1 MANTDQKLVVTE
13 LDFAQIKTNLKNF
26 LRDQSEFT
34 DFDFEASGMST
45 LLDVLAYNTHYMA
58 YYNNMIANEMFLDTA
73 ILRDSVVS
81 HAKMLGYTPVSS
93 VAPRATVNLQI
104 TRPTGD
110 TTASLTLPRFTRL
123 QSTPLNGI
131 SYTFVNTEA
140 KTTNYDPTCNRFCF
154 DNLYIYQGQPLTYT
168 FTYNPT
174 NNPSASFELPDD
186 GIDTNTM
193 EVLVQESST
202 SIKTERYTLSTDATT
217 VSSNAAVYYLDETRN
232 GKYKIY
238 FGDGVLGKSLTSG
251 NIVIVNY
258 IRTDGAAA
266 NKSNAF
272 SLVDSVGGFTTSII
286 YPIKAAS
293 GGTAQESIS
302 KIRFS
307 APKAYVSNNRGVTKE
322 DLIALI
328 NKNYPYFEAVNVW
341 GGEEN
346 DPPIYGRVF
355 IAAKP
360 TLGFEITESEK
371 LDVINNI
378 IKPVSV
384 VTIIPEFVD
393 VDYNYLNIFAEVFYD
408 KTKTTRS
415 ADSVKSIVR
424 DAIINYKDSDLDN
437 FNGRFKISK
446 LLRNIDDSESSIQY
460 SDAVT
465 LIEKRF
471 IPQVG
476 AARNY
481 TIDFGTS
488 ISREDPS
495 YRIYSTPAFR
505 QYDSEAV
512 LRKCFFEETEGTS
525 SGVESIDI
533 VAGTTQSSYEITT
546 SMINS
551 GTAPF
556 ITINGDGVGANA
568 YPVIVNGKIKQVIV
582 DKPGIN
588 YTTATALLYYQD
600 KVDTTASFSVNIQGR
615 YGVLRSYFFD
625 NNNIKTTLNAEAG
638 TIDYLLGKIV
648 LNQFDPVS
656 IEDPL
661 KIFRI
666 VAKPET
672 NNFES
677 ARSRI
682 ITIDDGDINAIN
694 ITVKSID

>member
-1 MANTDQKLVVTE
+1 MANTDQKLIVTE
-13 LDFAQIKTNLKNF
+13 LDFAQIKNNLKNF

-81 HAKMLGYTPVSS
+81 HAKMLGYTPVSA
-93 VAPRATVNLQI
+93 VAPRATINLQI
-104 TRPTGD
+104 IRPAGD
-110 TTASLTLPRFTRL
+110 TTASLTLPRFTRF
-123 QSTPLNGI
+123 QSTPLNGV

-140 KTTNYDPTCNRFCF
+140 KSTNYDPTCNRFCF
-154 DNLYIYQGQPLTYT
+154 DDLYIYQGQPLTYT
-168 FTYNPT
+168 FTYNAT
-174 NNPSASFELPDD
+174 NNPTASFELPDA
-186 GIDTNTM
+186 GIDTNTL

-202 SIKTERYTLSTDATT
+202 SLRTERFTLATDATT
-217 VSSNAAVYYLDETRN
+217 VSSNAAVYYIDESRN

-238 FGDGVLGKSLTSG
+238 FGDGVLGKNLVNG
-251 NIVIVNY
+251 NIVIANY
-258 IRTDGAAA
+258 IRTEGTAA

-272 SLVDSVGGFTTSII
+272 SLIDSVGGFTNSIV
-286 YPIKAAS
+286 YPIKSAS
-293 GGTAQESIS
+293 GGAGQESIP

-346 DPPIYGRVF
+346 DPPIYGKVF

-384 VTIIPEFVD
+384 VTVIPEFVD
-393 VDYNYLNIFAEVFYD
+393 VDYNYLSIFAEVFYD

-415 ADSVKSIVR
+415 ADAVKTVVR
-424 DAIINYKDSDLDN
+424 NAIINYKDTELDN
-437 FNGRFKISK
+437 FNSRFKLSR
-446 LLRNIDDSESSIQY
+446 LLRNIDDSENSISY
-460 SDAVT
+460 SDAVAV
-465 LIEKRF
+465 IEKRL
-471 IPQVG
+471 IPQIG
-476 AARNY
+476 ASRNY
-481 TIDFGTS
+481 TLDFGTP

-495 YRIYSTPAFR
+495 YKIYSTPAFR
-505 QYDSEAV
+505 QYDADAV
-512 LRKCFFEETEGTS
+512 LRKCFLEETPGTS
-525 SGVESIDI
+525 SGVESIEI
-533 VAGTTQSSYEITT
+533 VSATGSYL
-546 SMINS
+546 
-551 GTAPF
+551 TAPT
-556 ITINGDGVGANA
+556 IAINGDGVGANA
-568 YPVIVNGKIKQVIV
+568 YPIIVNGKITQIVV
-582 DKPGIN
+582 DKPGVN
-588 YTTATALLYYQD
+588 YTTATAILYYED
-600 KVDTTASFSVNIQGR
+600 EIDTTADFTVNVQGR
-615 YGVLRSYFFD
+615 YGTIRSYFFD
-625 NNNIKTTLNAEAG
+625 ENNVKTTLNASAG
-638 TIDYLLGKIV
+638 TVDYLLGRIT
-648 LNQFDPVS
+648 LNEFDPVS
-656 IEDPL
+656 IEDSL

-666 VAKPET
+666 IAKPET

-682 ITIDDGDINAIN
+682 ITIDEEDTNSIN
-694 ITVKSID
+694 ITIKALD

>member
-505 QYDSEAV
+505 QYDSEGV

-682 ITIDDGDINAIN
+682 ITIDDQDINAIN